1 MLTLLIPSYL
11 AAALVKLL
19 DKYSSGNDSRYNL
32 VVCSYVSHCFFF
44 FFFLLFLY
52 SVSIVGDTEGSF
64 LSSYV
69 KLTSQAMIS
78 HNLNHYLFTFMSY
91 RVLLCLS

>member
-1 MLTLLIPSYL
+1 MLTLLIHSYL

-19 DKYSSGNDSRYNL
+19 DKCSSGNDSRYNL
-32 VVCSYVSHCFFF
+32 VVCMCHIVVCFPA
-44 FFFLLFLY
+44 FLH

-69 KLTSQAMIS
+69 KLASQAMIS
-78 HNLNHYLFTFMSY
+78 HNKLKS
-91 RVLLCLS
+91 LSCCA